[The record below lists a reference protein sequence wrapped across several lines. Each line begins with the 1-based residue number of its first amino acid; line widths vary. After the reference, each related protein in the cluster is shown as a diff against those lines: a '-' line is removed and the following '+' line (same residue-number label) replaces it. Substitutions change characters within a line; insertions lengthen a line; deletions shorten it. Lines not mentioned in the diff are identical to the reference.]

1 MTTMTAN
8 RVLRRIY
15 RKQRGWAFSAIDFAS
30 LGTRT
35 ALDVTLHRLVKRGT
49 IRRISRGVYE
59 YPRYSERLK
68 TVMAPEMDQVANA
81 IARKFGWRIQPSGAM
96 ALNLIGL
103 STQVPSQ
110 YVYLSDGPNRTVRIA
125 GRLLEFRHSVLKE
138 SSFKLRESSLVVQA
152 LRSLGRDRITPRVIA
167 VIRRWLDPEKRAR
180 VLEDTHAVTG
190 WVYANIRKICN

>member
-1 MTTMTAN
+1 MTAN

-15 RKQRGWAFSAIDFAS
+15 RKQRGWVFSAIDFAS

-35 ALDVTLHRLVKRGT
+35 ALDVTLHRLAERGT
-49 IRRISRGVYE
+49 IRRVSRGVYE

-68 TVMAPEMDQVANA
+68 IVMAPEMAQVANA
-81 IARKFGWRIQPSGAM
+81 IARKFGWRIQPSGAL

-110 YVYLSDGPNRTVRIA
+110 YVYLSDGPNRKVLIA
-125 GRLLEFRHSVLKE
+125 GRSLEFRHSVLKE
-138 SSFKLRESSLVVQA
+138 SSFKLRESSLIVQA

-167 VIRRWLDPEKRAR
+167 ELRRWLDPAKRAR
-180 VLEDTHAVTG
+180 VLEDTHVVTG
-190 WVYANIRKICN
+190 WVYDNIRKICN